1 MRGTPGVNRVT
12 RTYGNMLGALLGVI
26 GLTCGA
32 ALAQTT
38 VVRAGA
44 YVDADGKVQPGAAVL
59 IEGGLIAR
67 VGGDVPG
74 NTPIEDYPGAVLCPG
89 LVDCGAALGA
99 GDGLSERQTAI
110 QPRVNARDAFN
121 RFSGQLQ
128 AALAA
133 GITTFALGPDDQN
146 LVGGRIAVCQ
156 TSGPG
161 GKPRV
166 LTDAGPLKLSLDPAC
181 FKRDREPTS
190 RGGAIGLL
198 RETIAAARTAAGDDP
213 LAAFATG
220 KLTGFFA
227 APSGADVLAGLALA
241 DEFELRVVPIHTR
254 DARLVSE
261 QAAGHVPGVVV
272 GPLDL
277 TAGRREALAAALFER
292 QGVPVALAGGLPAY
306 SADNLRIAA
315 AVAARA
321 GLSPEAARRAITKVP
336 ADLLG
341 VSDRVGA
348 IQEGRRADLVVF
360 SGDPLDLRS
369 RALAVYVGGRRVYH
383 AEAEGASGD
392 QP

>member
-1 MRGTPGVNRVT
+1 MALTDGK
-12 RTYGNMLGALLGVI
+12 MLGALLI
-26 GLTCGA
+26 ALGLASGA

-38 VVRAGA
+38 VIQAGA
-44 YVDADGKVQPGAAVL
+44 YIDVDGKIQTGAVVL

-67 VGGDVPG
+67 VGGEVPG
-74 NTPIEDYPGAVLCPG
+74 GTPVEDYPRAVLCPG
-89 LVDCGAALGA
+89 LIDCGAALGA
-99 GDGLSERQTAI
+99 WGGLNERQTAI
-110 QPRVNARDAFN
+110 QPQVNARDAFN

-133 GITTFALGPDDQN
+133 GVTTFALAPDDQN
-146 LVGGRIAVCQ
+146 LVGGRIAICQ
-156 TSGPG
+156 TSGPD

-198 RETIAAARTAAGDDP
+198 RETIAAARAAAGDDP

-227 APSGADVLAGLALA
+227 TPSGADVLAALALA
-241 DEFELRVVPIHTR
+241 EEFELRVVPIHTR
-254 DARLVSE
+254 DARLIAE
-261 QAAGHVPGVVV
+261 QTAGHVPGVVV

-277 TAGRREALAAALFER
+277 TAGRREALAAAMFER
-292 QGVPVALAGGLPAY
+292 QGVPVALAGGLPGR
-306 SADNLRIAA
+306 SADSLRIAA

-321 GLSPEAARRAITKVP
+321 GLSPEAARRAITRVP

-341 VSDRVGA
+341 LSDRIGA
-348 IQEGRRADLVVF
+348 IKAGCRADLVVF

-369 RALAVYVGGRRVYH
+369 RVLAVYVGGQRVYS
-383 AEAEGASGD
+383 AETAGAYGE